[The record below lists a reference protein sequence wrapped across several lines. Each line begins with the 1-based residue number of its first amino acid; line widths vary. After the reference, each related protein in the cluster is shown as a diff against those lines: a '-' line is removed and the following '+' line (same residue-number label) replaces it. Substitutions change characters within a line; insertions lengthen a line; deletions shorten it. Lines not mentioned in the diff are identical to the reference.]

1 MGGNGTFGPGVFSSA
16 IPRNPSPVADLTG
29 VWDVR
34 RVSGALPP
42 MYGVYKRITGSR
54 GSTHA
59 SVLPALPFEVV
70 GLTLRYR
77 FPPGL
82 VDHLEPAGENVY
94 DGRATLFGRELGR
107 FRMTRRGG

>member
-1 MGGNGTFGPGVFSSA
+1 MVE
-16 IPRNPSPVADLTG
+16 LTG
-29 VWDVR
+29 DWDVR

-42 MYGVYKRITGSR
+42 MYGVRKHITG
-54 GSTHA
+54 A
-59 SVLPALPFEVV
+59 SGTTNAGPLPGLPFEVV

-82 VDHLEPAGENVY
+82 VDHLEPDGENAFN
-94 DGRATLFGRELGR
+94 GRATLFGREVGR